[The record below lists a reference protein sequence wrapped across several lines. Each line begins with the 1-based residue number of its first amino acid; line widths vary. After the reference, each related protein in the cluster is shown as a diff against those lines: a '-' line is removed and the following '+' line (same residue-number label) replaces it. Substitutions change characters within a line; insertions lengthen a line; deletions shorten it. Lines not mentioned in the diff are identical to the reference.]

1 MSITADKHTITITIN
16 HIPSDDAWQQ
26 VYTQY
31 KRKKAAK
38 WLVRSTSTPIHTS
51 TASSIR

>member
-1 MSITADKHTITITIN
+1 MTITVDKHAITIIITHTI
-16 HIPSDDAWQQ
+16 IDEAWQQ

-38 WLVRSTSTPIHTS
+38 WLVRSTSTPIA
-51 TASSIR
+51 TASIR